1 MSSEIYELSKRDIC
15 DLFLQIDYCLGYN
28 DYKSV
33 INRFSYCQSGC
44 VYLEVLG
51 PVMVKAGIMRLQLRT
66 EGQSCDGSDSSG
78 CRRKKPSGKDQ
89 PSDSNRESFSHV
101 KRAVV
106 PLA

>member
-51 PVMVKAGIMRLQLRT
+51 ASDGEGRDNEIAAQDRRPIM
-66 EGQSCDGSDSSG
+66 
-78 CRRKKPSGKDQ
+78 
-89 PSDSNRESFSHV
+89 
-101 KRAVV
+101 
-106 PLA
+106 